1 MLLVLSFIVGNA
13 FVETYAMC
21 IVDWS
26 EDWAILGWSDY
37 TASEVAH

>member
-26 EDWAILGWSDY
+26 EDWATPWVVSLYG
-37 TASEVAH
+37 E